1 MALEVAPC
9 ILSVLTSRDL
19 LTLSHNQYHSHIYN
33 RRYVW
38 ETTEEK
44 YFISLLFSA
53 VDKNGTRPLIPSL
66 WADGRLMYALIYKQK
81 SEIHLALSTF
91 IILSS
96 FNIKSASKRTAIL
109 YVNCSVEY
117 SRIITL
123 SIYIVLYI
131 SKLLY
136 KSWFIKKSYTCYR
149 TYLSG
154 IKSNQKGK
162 KKPKQKT
169 PTVSQCQ
176 MLNTQWFEIPKQLN
190 A

>member
-1 MALEVAPC
+1 MALEAALC
-9 ILSVLTSRDL
+9 ILCVLTSHDL
-19 LTLSHNQYHSHIYN
+19 LTLSRNSYHSRIYN
-33 RRYVW
+33 RFVG

-53 VDKNGTRPLIPSL
+53 VAKNGTRPLIPSL
-66 WADGRLMYALIYKQK
+66 WADGCLMYALIYKQK

-96 FNIKSASKRTAIL
+96 FNIKSASKRTAVL
-109 YVNCSVEY
+109 YVNCSVDY

-136 KSWFIKKSYTCYR
+136 KSGFIKKS
-149 TYLSG
+149 
-154 IKSNQKGK
+154 
-162 KKPKQKT
+162 
-169 PTVSQCQ
+169 
-176 MLNTQWFEIPKQLN
+176 
-190 A
+190 